1 MDQLFHTRSW
11 GPAIEP
17 VERSHGPCGVQTQRF
32 RYGSASFN
40 GIAVTWRPLP
50 AANSVA
56 LVHVSEWKP
65 ASDLTAE
72 FNQALDRHAGSE
84 ARSYMSD
91 QLRHRVAESG
101 LFSLLHL
108 SRWPEHSWHAVQS
121 FSASRATILVRYVA
135 GTMKVTDTLRLRNRN
150 GWGITAVRAGNR
162 PTTCAAPETTAAPV
176 HVGTG
181 AATRGALGIGDSV
194 MLDAQPYLAQYGITV
209 NAVVGR
215 QFYQGITLVQTLRA
229 TGMLPG
235 RLVIGLGTNG
245 PISSQLF
252 DEMMGTL
259 RGEQRVVFV
268 TVKEPNF
275 WQDEVNAVLRAGV
288 ARWSNARL
296 ADWYAISAPNP
307 DWFAA
312 DGIHVGPEGA
322 RAYAQI
328 IANAL
333 NGP

>member
-1 MDQLFHTRSW
+1 
-11 GPAIEP
+11 
-17 VERSHGPCGVQTQRF
+17 
-32 RYGSASFN
+32 
-40 GIAVTWRPLP
+40 
-50 AANSVA
+50 
-56 LVHVSEWKP
+56 
-65 ASDLTAE
+65 
-72 FNQALDRHAGSE
+72 
-84 ARSYMSD
+84 
-91 QLRHRVAESG
+91 
-101 LFSLLHL
+101 
-108 SRWPEHSWHAVQS
+108 
-121 FSASRATILVRYVA
+121 
-135 GTMKVTDTLRLRNRN
+135 
-150 GWGITAVRAGNR
+150 
-162 PTTCAAPETTAAPV
+162 
-176 HVGTG
+176 
-181 AATRGALGIGDSV
+181 

-307 DWFAA
+307 GWFAA